1 MKDTVNKL
9 LLTLLKNTPIVLFIV
24 IFILFG
30 ILSPKFFSYTN
41 FENIATQA
49 SYVGIIAVGMTFILL
64 TGGIDLSVGSIMYV
78 SAATTGVLIAKGM
91 PIPIAL
97 CLALV
102 IGVVFGAVN
111 AFAIVKLKILPFVVT
126 LSTMVAGRGVGL
138 CITESRSIMLPDTIT
153 QIGST
158 RIIGIPLPIIIFAI
172 VVGTAYIILA
182 KTTLGRQI
190 YATGN
195 DVEAAKKAGIN
206 TDKVLFTIYILS
218 GLFAALGGIISVAQ
232 LGNINAGFGSG
243 DEFDAI
249 AAAVLGGTSLFGG
262 VGGVFPGTVIGTV
275 LIQMIQAGLVYLQVN
290 LYIQPIISAG
300 IIFLAVFLDSI
311 RDAKIN
317 KMERR
322 KIRTEQTSA
331 SAK

>member
-1 MKDTVNKL
+1 MKDTISKL
-9 LLTLLKNTPIVLFIV
+9 FLLLLKNTPIVLFVV

-49 SYVGIIAVGMTFILL
+49 SYIGIIAVGMTFILL

-78 SAATTGVLIAKGM
+78 SASTTGILIAKGL
-91 PIPIAL
+91 PIWIAL
-97 CLALV
+97 SLSLV
-102 IGVVFGAVN
+102 IGIVFGYIN

-126 LSTMVAGRGVGL
+126 LSTMVAGRGIGL
-138 CITESRSIMLPDTIT
+138 SITQSRSIMLPESIT
-153 QIGST
+153 KIGST
-158 RIIGIPLPIIIFAI
+158 RIIGIPLPIIIFAL
-172 VVGTAYIILA
+172 VVATAYIILM
-182 KTTLGRQI
+182 KTQLGRQI

-206 TDKVLFTIYILS
+206 TDKVLFIVYILS

-232 LGNINAGFGSG
+232 LGNINAGFGNG

-262 VGGVFPGTVIGTV
+262 VGGVFPGTVIGTI

-311 RDAKIN
+311 RDQKIN
-317 KMERR
+317 KLERR
-322 KIRTEQTSA
+322 KIRTEKA
-331 SAK
+331 